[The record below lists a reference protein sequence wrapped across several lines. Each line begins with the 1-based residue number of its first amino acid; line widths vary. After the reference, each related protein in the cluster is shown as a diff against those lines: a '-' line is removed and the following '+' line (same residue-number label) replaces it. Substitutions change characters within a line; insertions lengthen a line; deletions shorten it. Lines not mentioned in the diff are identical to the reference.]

1 MRGESRRPREKDG
14 KRVAPPRKMDSDKQG
29 GFMLNC
35 TWVEKK
41 GQVQMSKK
49 LFSRGQM
56 EDLRSNP
63 NVQSVT
69 QRVLTFTP
77 AFKQKAYDALYQ
89 GKPITQIFEEAGFD
103 VEMLGKKRLENFRA
117 RLEKEAEREEG
128 FADLRTNNSRQESRS
143 SEAMQKARI
152 KQLEHRI
159 AYLEQE
165 NDFLKKIQEAAKA
178 EAKKCRRK

>member
-1 MRGESRRPREKDG
+1 
-14 KRVAPPRKMDSDKQG
+14 
-29 GFMLNC
+29 MLNC

-56 EDLRSNP
+56 EELRSNP

-89 GKPITQIFEEAGFD
+89 GKPITEIFEEAGFD

-152 KQLEHRI
+152 KHLEHRI

>member
-1 MRGESRRPREKDG
+1 M
-14 KRVAPPRKMDSDKQG
+14 
-29 GFMLNC
+29 
-35 TWVEKK
+35 
-41 GQVQMSKK
+41 
-49 LFSRGQM
+49 
-56 EDLRSNP
+56 
-63 NVQSVT
+63 
-69 QRVLTFTP
+69 
-77 AFKQKAYDALYQ
+77 YQ
-89 GKPITQIFEEAGFD
+89 GKPITEIFEEAGFD

-152 KQLEHRI
+152 KHLEHRI